1 MTISTADRLA
11 IHELLALY
19 GHLIDDREFLRLHEI
34 FTMDAVFDLSLYGGT
49 SYSGL
54 EAIITMMQESEEHPL
69 AHHTSNIVINTDAQ
83 VVSVKSKGI
92 GVGYKGRVG
101 SVIYRDVLILTEN
114 GWRIEQRSVELR
126 QP

>member
-1 MTISTADRLA
+1 LRLIPSAFKDYLMTISTADRLA

-69 AHHTSNIVINTDAQ
+69 AHPSTGMS
-83 VVSVKSKGI
+83 
-92 GVGYKGRVG
+92 
-101 SVIYRDVLILTEN
+101 
-114 GWRIEQRSVELR
+114 
-126 QP
+126 